1 MKKDYYSELVSRN
14 KGLLADE
21 EQLKIKQTR
30 ILIAGCGVGSVV
42 AAGAARFGFENFVLV
57 DGDKVE
63 ISNLNRQEYT
73 KNDVGINKAI
83 ALKKKLLNINPGAK
97 VKVLPKFVKVG
108 NVKNLLKGSPRELAL
123 KTRSEEFT
131 SRGVDII
138 VDTID
143 PEDGQAILA
152 LHQEARINKKYIIS
166 PYDMGFGSLVIVYK
180 PKGKTYKE
188 LLGYAKNK
196 KVATV
201 LQDDFYNRFL
211 NHTMKFI
218 PSYLVPAVDKLL
230 KGEIKHFPQPIIAAQ
245 ILSGCVINLMRKIAI
260 GEKLKGDPYILKID
274 PELSLNWQKSKRK
287 IYA

>member
-1 MKKDYYSELVSRN
+1 METMTKNYYNELVSRN
-14 KGLLADE
+14 QGLISAS
-21 EQLKIKQTR
+21 EQEKIKKAR
-30 ILIAGCGVGSVV
+30 ILVAGCGVGSVV
-42 AAGAARFGFENFVLV
+42 AAGAARFGFENFVLA

-63 ISNLNRQEYT
+63 ISNLNRQEYI

-83 ALKKKLLNINPGAK
+83 ALKKKLLSINPGVK
-97 VKVLPKFVKVG
+97 VKVLPKFVKVA
-108 NVKNLLKGSPRELAL
+108 NVKNLLKGSPRE
-123 KTRSEEFT
+123 FI

-152 LHQEARINKKYIIS
+152 LHQEARKNKKYIIS
-166 PYDMGFGSLVIVYK
+166 PYDMGFGSLVIIYK
-180 PKGKTYKE
+180 PTGKTYKE

-211 NHTMKFI
+211 NHTMRFI

-245 ILSGCVINLMRKIAI
+245 ILSGCVVNLLRKIAI
-260 GEKLKGDPYILKID
+260 GEKLSGDPYILKID
-274 PELSLNWQKSKRK
+274 PELSLNWQKNKRK
-287 IYA
+287 IYAHA